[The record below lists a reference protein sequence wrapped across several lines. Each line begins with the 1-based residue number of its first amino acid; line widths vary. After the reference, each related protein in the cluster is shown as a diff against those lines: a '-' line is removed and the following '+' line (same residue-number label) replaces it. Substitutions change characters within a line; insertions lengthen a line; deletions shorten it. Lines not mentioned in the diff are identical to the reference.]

1 MLFNSYIFI
10 FCFLPITLF
19 VFIFLEKYNWRET
32 ALAWLTLTSLF
43 FYGWWNPT
51 YLALIL
57 TSIVLNYGIG
67 IVLSN
72 AVSFRKLILALGV
85 SANLGALFYFKYADF
100 FLTTISSIA
109 GITHSPLNIV
119 LPLAISFFT
128 FQQIAY
134 LVDAYYGEVKEYNFS
149 HYCLFVTFFPQLIAG
164 PIVHHKEMLPQFF
177 NRIPL
182 KNLAENLAV
191 GSGIFTIGLF
201 KKVVLADGVAVYSTP
216 VFDAAAAGVS
226 ITFFEAWIG
235 ALAYTLQLYFDFS
248 GYSDMAIGIA
258 RLFGIKLP
266 INFYSPYKALN
277 IIDFWRRWHITLSR
291 FLRDYLYISLGGN
304 RRGQVA
310 RYRNLFIT
318 MLLGG
323 IWHGAGWTF
332 IVWGA
337 LHGAYLMVNHGWR
350 YITKRVPLPRVPK
363 TISLVFSHQTTFL
376 VVVIGWVFFRATDID
391 SANNILAGMFG
402 LHGAYISDE
411 LPWLASAAGTLMET
425 QLVSEPVLERLIEPS
440 QAINWIIPLLL
451 ITWIAPSTSEIF
463 RNYQP
468 VVNSEQILAGADN
481 RLLWKPSYK
490 FSIVVSGLFIIAILN
505 LSALS
510 EFLYFQF

>member
-1 MLFNSYIFI
+1 MLFNSYTFI
-10 FCFLPITLF
+10 FFFLPVTLC
-19 VFIFLEKYNWRET
+19 VFIFLEKYNWREM

-43 FYGWWNPT
+43 FYGWWNPA
-51 YLALIL
+51 YLIL
-57 TSIVLNYGIG
+57 ILISIVLNYGIG
-67 IVLSN
+67 ILLGN
-72 AVSFRKLILALGV
+72 TQHYRKALLAFGV
-85 SANLGALFYFKYADF
+85 SANLAALFYFKYADF
-100 FLTTISSIA
+100 FLTTISNLTDAIH
-109 GITHSPLNIV
+109 TPLNII

-134 LVDAYYGEVKEYNFS
+134 LVDAFKGEVKEYNFS

-177 NRIPL
+177 NHIPL

-191 GSGIFTIGLF
+191 GSGIFAIGLF
-201 KKVVLADGVAVYSTP
+201 KKVVMADGVAVYSTP
-216 VFDAAAAGVS
+216 VFDAAAMGVD

-266 INFYSPYKALN
+266 INFYSPYKSLN
-277 IIDFWRRWHITLSR
+277 IIEFWRRWHITLSR

-304 RRGQVA
+304 RSGQLA

-332 IVWGA
+332 IIWGA
-337 LHGAYLMVNHGWR
+337 LHGFYLMVNHGWH
-350 YITKRVPLPRVPK
+350 YIQRRLPLPKLPSFV
-363 TISLVFSHQTTFL
+363 TFTLSHQLTFL
-376 VVVIGWVFFRATDID
+376 MVIIGWVFFRAADID

-402 LHGAYISDE
+402 LHGAYVSDE
-411 LPWLASAAGTLMET
+411 MPWLGVVTGHFMDIQQVDKT
-425 QLVSEPVLERLIEPS
+425 VLERFIDPGH
-440 QAINWIIPLLL
+440 AINWITPFL
-451 ITWIAPSTSEIF
+451 IIVWFAPSTSEIF

-468 VVNSEQILAGADN
+468 VINSDSVLEAANN
-481 RLLWKPSYK
+481 RIIWSPSYK
-490 FSIVVSGLFIIAILN
+490 ASIIISVLFIAAVLN
-505 LSALS
+505 LSTLS